1 MSFTE
6 ILILGVIGL
15 IVLGP
20 EELPGMAR
28 KLAKF
33 VNELRRVKDDILGPL
48 TDTQQSTAGLIKE
61 SREAM
66 HKELVELVNMRNQ
79 LEQEISRRE
88 TTTEQKPTAAVS
100 QKPSPPPEAIPQPA
114 APVETPPVAATEK
127 SEKPDG

>member
-48 TDTQQSTAGLIKE
+48 TDAHQSTTGIIKE

-79 LEQEISRRE
+79 LEQEISRRQN
-88 TTTEQKPTAAVS
+88 TTAQPTAPIAA
-100 QKPSPPPEAIPQPA
+100 SPPATPKS
-114 APVETPPVAATEK
+114 ETP
-127 SEKPDG
+127 DGQS